1 MDPKMFAQMQ
11 AAWVA
16 KGNIVRME
24 AQLDREFDPGKRQA
38 LEKLLMEQRKLVVS
52 R

>member
-1 MDPKMFAQMQ
+1 MGTKILRQMQ

-24 AQLDREFDPGKRQA
+24 AQLDREFDPAKRET
-38 LEKLLMEQRKLVVS
+38 LEKMIVEQRKLIAP
-52 R
+52 